1 MTKVRDFRDLKDLPE
16 GFDPEA
22 HSREFSLEHIKAK
35 DLYEGVYLLHSEGN
49 RYILAKVKA
58 GAAETSPEKPEIR
71 CWTCT
76 GNPDGTFDCFRIQ
89 CPWDKK
95 PA

>member
-1 MTKVRDFRDLKDLPE
+1 MAKHRDFRDLKDLPD

-35 DLYEGVYLLHSEGN
+35 DLYEGVYLLHAEGN
-49 RYILAKVKA
+49 DYIMAKVKA
-58 GAAETSPEKPEIR
+58 GEDPGGKPVIR
-71 CWTCT
+71 CWRCE
-76 GNPDGTFDCFRIQ
+76 GNPDGSMDCFSIP
-89 CPWDKK
+89 CPWEKK